1 MINLLKF
8 KTIPDIFTH
17 NFEALCRWR
26 PCHLMHNPHEMPD
39 AARYFIAQQL
49 NNPEAVSHLYVNPPE
64 HRTGVELAFP
74 DDSVLVLPDRIF
86 EGGEYQIQS
95 ALGDDDA
102 SERLG
107 DLRCQIEVL
116 TRQYWVQSLYERAA
130 ELLES
135 LGAILRLRGLD
146 DDYERKIHG
155 LAEQL
160 NRELARGFCDG
171 GCQPHLARAWLEM
184 VERGRE
190 LGFELEVST
199 EATAALL

>member
-1 MINLLKF
+1 
-8 KTIPDIFTH
+8 
-17 NFEALCRWR
+17 
-26 PCHLMHNPHEMPD
+26 MHD
-39 AARYFIAQQL
+39 AARYFVAQQL
-49 NNPEAVSHLYVNPPE
+49 DDPEAVSRLYVNRPE
-64 HRTGVELAFP
+64 HRTEEELAFR
-74 DDSVLVLPDRIF
+74 DNSVLVLPDQIF
-86 EGGEYQIQS
+86 QGGEFQTQS
-95 ALGDDDA
+95 ALGDDA

-135 LGAILRLRGLD
+135 LGSILRLRGLD
-146 DDYERKIHG
+146 DDYERKVQY

-190 LGFELEVST
+190 LGFELEVSS

>member
-26 PCHLMHNPHEMPD
+26 PLMHNPHEMPD

-49 NNPEAVSHLYVNPPE
+49 DNPEAVSRLYANQPE

-74 DDSVLVLPDRIF
+74 DDSVLVLPDQIF
-86 EGGEYQIQS
+86 QGGEFQTQS
-95 ALGDDDA
+95 ALGDDA

-107 DLRCQIEVL
+107 ELRCRIEVL

-130 ELLES
+130 ALLES
-135 LGAILRLRGLD
+135 LGSILRLRGLD
-146 DDYERKIHG
+146 DDYERKVQY

-190 LGFELEVST
+190 LGFELEVSS

>member
-1 MINLLKF
+1 MINLSKF

-17 NFEALCRWR
+17 NFEALHRWR
-26 PCHLMHNPHEMPD
+26 PLMYNPHEMPD

-49 NNPEAVSHLYVNPPE
+49 DDPEAVSRLNVNQPE
-64 HRTGVELAFP
+64 HGTGVELAFP
-74 DDSVLVLPDRIF
+74 DNSVLVLPDQIF
-86 EGGEYQIQS
+86 QGGEFQIQS

-107 DLRCQIEVL
+107 DLRCRIEVL

>member
-1 MINLLKF
+1 MINLSKF

-17 NFEALCRWR
+17 NYEALRRWR
-26 PCHLMHNPHEMPD
+26 PLMYNPHEMPD
-39 AARYFIAQQL
+39 AARYFVAQQL
-49 NNPEAVSHLYVNPPE
+49 DDPEAVSRLYVNQPE
-64 HRTGVELAFP
+64 NRTGVELAFP
-74 DDSVLVLPDRIF
+74 DDSVLVLPDQIF
-86 EGGEYQIQS
+86 QGGEFQIQS

-107 DLRCQIEVL
+107 DLRCRIEAL

-130 ELLES
+130 GLLES

-146 DDYERKIHG
+146 DDYERKVQG

-160 NRELARGFCDG
+160 NRELDRGFCDG
-171 GCQPHLARAWLEM
+171 GCRPHLARAWLEM

-190 LGFELEVST
+190 LGFELQLST
-199 EATAALL
+199 KATAALL